1 MKGTTKSGFSYD
13 IPEEVLDDMELLE
26 GISRIDEN
34 LKALPAVVSAIM
46 GDRKQALYDHVRKIH
61 GRVSISAVSDEI
73 AQMLSSAGETGK
85 N

>member
-1 MKGTTKSGFSYD
+1 MKGTTKSGFAYD

-26 GISRIDEN
+26 EISRIDEDVR
-34 LKALPAVVSAIM
+34 ALPSVVSAVM
-46 GDRKQALYDHVRKIH
+46 GDRKQALYDHIRKIH

-73 AQMLSSAGETGK
+73 AQILSSAGETGK